1 LPTNLLPSWSFRQA
15 VGRNLFEWDVRRG
28 CSTKQQ
34 RRVTDASLQDKN
46 LSYSNRHSQM
56 LEQYRQTILNAFR
69 EVADLLVAL
78 QTRGEQLASQH
89 QEVQAAQ
96 EARELADIRY
106 RKGLVTYL
114 DVLDVERTV
123 LRAELTLVQT

>member
-1 LPTNLLPSWSFRQA
+1 MARLEIAESR
-15 VGRNLFEWDVRRG
+15 
-28 CSTKQQ
+28 
-34 RRVTDASLQDKN
+34 
-46 LSYSNRHSQM
+46 YHQM
-56 LEQYRQTILNAFR
+56 LEQYQQTILNAFR

-89 QEVQAAQ
+89 QEVQAAE

-114 DVLDVERTV
+114 DVLDAERTV
-123 LRAELTLVQT
+123 LRAELTLVQTERARLTDMVALFKAVGGGWENEQQLETRSEG

>member
-1 LPTNLLPSWSFRQA
+1 VNRYAKDYTCAKRANEEDGHRPTNGRNSPKSQAELSNSGSCPFHQAPSFRQA

-34 RRVTDASLQDKN
+34 RRVTDTSLQDKN

-89 QEVQAAQ
+89 QEV
-96 EARELADIRY
+96 
-106 RKGLVTYL
+106 
-114 DVLDVERTV
+114 
-123 LRAELTLVQT
+123 